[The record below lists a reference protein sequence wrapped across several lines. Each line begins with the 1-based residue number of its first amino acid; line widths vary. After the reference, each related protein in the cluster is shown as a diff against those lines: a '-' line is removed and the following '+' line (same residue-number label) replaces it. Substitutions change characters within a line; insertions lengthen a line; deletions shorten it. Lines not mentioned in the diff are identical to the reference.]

1 MYERQIMN
9 VIEKSIIGKKCQKAC
24 EDRLDVMP

>member
-9 VIEKSIIGKKCQKAC
+9 VIEKSIISKKCQEAC
-24 EDRLDVMP
+24 EDGLDVMP